1 MKAYLRRYYCK
12 KQSMKINMNSKMKLF
27 IICNLKRK
35 DILPSPKII
44 AKLWNQTQNNKKNHI
59 THTSIYSWL
68 ETGM

>member
-1 MKAYLRRYYCK
+1 
-12 KQSMKINMNSKMKLF
+12 MKINMNSEMKIF
-27 IICNLKRK
+27 IIYHLRRE

-44 AKLWNQTQNNKKNHI
+44 ANLWNKTQTEKKNHI